1 MNSQDP
7 MLYFDTTKMSQ
18 EDYVE
23 VFFFAIIN
31 NSFTDSVKVVMN
43 IKRNKLLKIIENT
56 HANIR

>member
-31 NSFTDSVKVVMN
+31 NSFTDSVKVVMD
-43 IKRNKLLKIIENT
+43 IKETNCLK
-56 HANIR
+56 

>member
-1 MNSQDP
+1 

-23 VFFFAIIN
+23 VSFAIIN

-56 HANIR
+56 HANIK

>member
-23 VFFFAIIN
+23 VSFAIIN
-31 NSFTDSVKVVMN
+31 NSFTDSVKVVMD
-43 IKRNKLLKIIENT
+43 IKETNCLK
-56 HANIR
+56 

>member
-23 VFFFAIIN
+23 VSFAIIN